1 MKGKYLTAPLW
12 ELPTVTTAT
21 LPQVVLRPRKAA
33 PFFGRHPWVLDSAV
47 DFVNGEVADG
57 QVVDL
62 TAENGHWIAR
72 GIYNGHSRIRVRLY
86 TWQREEALDL
96 DFWRRRL
103 EGALALRRLIGYDN
117 NDAARLVFSEADGIS
132 GLIVDRFANYLVVQP
147 TALGIAAQIDA
158 LVPLLAEL
166 TGARGVIVRAEPS
179 MAKLEGFQMPPL
191 VLWGETPEE
200 VVFIEEHGIRYGV
213 QLLLGQ
219 KTGFYLDQRENR
231 RAAAGYMA
239 GRNVLDMCC
248 YTGGFSLCA
257 SKLGSAAS
265 VLGIDSSK
273 GAVELATQN
282 AQLNEV
288 TNARFESGEAFE
300 TLDALGQRGEKFG
313 AVVLDPPKFARGR
326 RGVDDAL
333 RAYHRLNQQAVH
345 LLEPGG
351 ILVTCSCSGGVTF
364 EDFQSMLLG
373 VAMKTKRDI
382 QILEQRGA
390 SADHPVGVT
399 CAENAYLKCFICR
412 VV

>member
-1 MKGKYLTAPLW
+1 M
-12 ELPTVTTAT
+12 
-21 LPQVVLRPRKAA
+21 
-33 PFFGRHPWVLDSAV
+33 LDSAV
-47 DFVNGEVADG
+47 DFVNGDVTDG

-96 DFWRRRL
+96 AFWRKRL
-103 EGALALRRLIGYDN
+103 EAALALRQLSGYDKH
-117 NDAARLVFSEADGIS
+117 DAARLVFSEADGIS

-147 TALGIAAQIDA
+147 TAVGIAMQMDA
-158 LVPLLAEL
+158 LAPLLAEL

-179 MAKLEGFQMPPL
+179 MAKLEGFEMPPQ
-191 VLWGETPEE
+191 VLFGETPEE
-200 VVFIEEHGIRYGV
+200 VIYIEEHGIRYGV

-239 GRNVLDMCC
+239 GRKVLDMCC
-248 YTGGFSLCA
+248 YTGGFALCA
-257 SKLGSAAS
+257 SKLGGAAS
-265 VLGIDSSK
+265 VLGIDTSK
-273 GAVELATQN
+273 HTVELATQN
-282 AQLNEV
+282 ARLNDLANV
-288 TNARFESGEAFE
+288 RFEPGDAF
-300 TLDALGQRGEKFG
+300 DALEAIVQRGEKYG
-313 AVVLDPPKFARGR
+313 AIVLDPPKFARGR

-333 RAYHRLNQQAVH
+333 RAYHRLNQQAVAA
-345 LLEPGG
+345 LEPGG
-351 ILVTCSCSGGVTF
+351 VLVTCSCSGGVTF

-373 VAMKTKRDI
+373 VSMKTKRDI

-390 SADHPVGVT
+390 SPDHPVNVT

-412 VV
+412 VL